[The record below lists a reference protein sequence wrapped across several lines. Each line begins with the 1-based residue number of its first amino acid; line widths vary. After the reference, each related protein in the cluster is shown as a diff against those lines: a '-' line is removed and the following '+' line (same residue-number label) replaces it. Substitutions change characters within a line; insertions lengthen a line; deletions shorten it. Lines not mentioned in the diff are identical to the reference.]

1 MSINGIGSIGSTG
14 IDEYVVS
21 KGAEIRA
28 EQSTVAVQ
36 KSERV
41 NGNTNKENE
50 SVNNEKV
57 TPEKLD
63 EALQNLNSSSEII
76 QSGLRFEK
84 FEDSGEW
91 VVKVVKIDNGEVIR
105 QYPSEETLKIAK
117 GIKEMLGAIFDKI
130 A

>member
-1 MSINGIGSIGSTG
+1 MSINGVGGIGATVV
-14 IDEYVVS
+14 DEYVVS

-28 EQSTVAVQ
+28 EHSGGVGVKTE
-36 KSERV
+36 KSSEIKV
-41 NGNTNKENE
+41 SNNE
-50 SVNNEKV
+50 SNIEKI

-76 QSGLRFEK
+76 QSGLKFEK
-84 FEDSGEW
+84 YKDSDEW
-91 VVKVVKIDNGEVIR
+91 VVKVVKADSGEVIR
-105 QYPSEETLKIAK
+105 QYPSEETLKIVK

>member
-91 VVKVVKIDNGEVIR
+91 VVKVVKIDNGEIIR
-105 QYPSEETLKIAK
+105 QFPSEETLKIVK
-117 GIKEMLGAIFDKI
+117 GIKEMLGAIFDKMV
-130 A
+130 